1 MSRTVLDIAEF
12 NPEVNR
18 LKRQVAELLDAAR
31 HNEQV
36 HNRFQ
41 AVELG
46 LLSAQNFFA
55 LTDYLLDAFKDTN
68 RLDYV
73 SLVLLDA
80 DDEISE
86 ALSVHGQ
93 HDCPAGL
100 VLIKDLRL
108 AEYLCTRGDKPI
120 LDRYHGE
127 IHQNLFGV
135 VLPVNGSVALLPL
148 VRHGKM
154 LGILALYSQ
163 DSDRYQVHA
172 ATEFLQRLGAI
183 TAICVENCVNYEQLR
198 RLGMTDSLTGL
209 ANRRELEKR
218 MTIEL
223 SRSLRDSAPMSCLYL
238 DVDHFKQVNDKYGH
252 DVGDMVLRKI
262 AMVMVESV
270 RLGDLVAR
278 FGGEEFVIMLPG
290 IAGVIALETAD
301 RIRQSVQNTSFKI
314 NEREQLSITISIGL
328 SQIAPVANSIGDSKE
343 VYNQLLSRAD
353 NALLRAKAAGRNRVV
368 IG

>member
-1 MSRTVLDIAEF
+1 MSKTVLDIAEF
-12 NPEVNR
+12 NPEVSR
-18 LKRQVAELLDAAR
+18 LKRQVAELVDAAR

-46 LLSAQNFFA
+46 LLSAQNFYA

-68 RLDYV
+68 RLDHV

-80 DDEISE
+80 NSEISE

-100 VLIKDLRL
+100 VLVKDLRL
-108 AEYLCTRGDKPI
+108 TEYICSHDNRPS
-120 LDRYHGE
+120 LDRYHSE
-127 IHQNLFGV
+127 VHQHLFGAT
-135 VLPVNGSVALLPL
+135 LPVNGSVALLPL
-148 VRHGKM
+148 VRHDKT
-154 LGILALYSQ
+154 LGLLALYSQ
-163 DSDRYQVHA
+163 DTKRYQAQA
-172 ATEFLQRLGAI
+172 ATELLQRLAAI

-223 SRSLRDSAPMSCLYL
+223 SRALRDSAPMSCLYL
-238 DVDHFKQVNDKYGH
+238 DVDHFKRVNDKYGH

-262 AMVMVESV
+262 AMVMLEGV

-290 IAGVIALETAD
+290 IAGEIAMETAD
-301 RIRQSVQNTSFKI
+301 RIRLAVQNAMFKV
-314 NEREQLSITISIGL
+314 NEEEQLSVTISIGL
-328 SQIAPVANSIGDSKE
+328 SQIVPIVNSIGDSEE
-343 VYNQLLSRAD
+343 VYNQLLNRAD
-353 NALLRAKAAGRNRVV
+353 NALLRAKQAGRNRVV